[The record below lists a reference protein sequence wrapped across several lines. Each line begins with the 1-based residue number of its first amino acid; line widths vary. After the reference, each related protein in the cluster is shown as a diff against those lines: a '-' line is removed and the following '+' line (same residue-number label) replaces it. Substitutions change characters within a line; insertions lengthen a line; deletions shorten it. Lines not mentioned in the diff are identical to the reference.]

1 MHFKHDKNP
10 KLSQKRYA
18 VIFINNQTKN
28 ISNGLQEARWKA
40 CLWGMPS
47 VYYLFIS
54 NWDSELSPLSRQG
67 IKVFVK

>member
-28 ISNGLQEARWKA
+28 IRNGLQEAR
-40 CLWGMPS
+40 
-47 VYYLFIS
+47 
-54 NWDSELSPLSRQG
+54 
-67 IKVFVK
+67 